1 MKLKA
6 LIFLLFLYSLLLPPG
21 LIAKEKEGPFTLNGK
36 LVPEVIAKVNGVPLG
51 SEILERELF
60 AFRFRARQMEREI
73 KPAEEITIA
82 RELLKS
88 AVARELVVQKAKS
101 LGIAITEEKIN
112 RQFENVE
119 DQFPSHSAFLTS
131 LAFQH
136 MSIAA
141 LKEKIHRTLLEDE
154 LMRREIAP
162 KVEVSDEE
170 TKQYYEDNKARFA
183 KPVLYRV
190 SHIHIATIKPSGD
203 AEDEASREKAERLTK
218 MINEEAKEKI
228 NSILKKVEA
237 GEDFAQLAKR
247 FSEDDASR
255 EEGGFLGDLHP
266 DSTIPEIAKEMVKLN
281 EEETSGIIQSQFG
294 YHILKLDEIIPS
306 QLIPFAET
314 KTDIMNLLLKMK
326 TRELFETYVEDLGKK
341 AEIQVFI

>member
-1 MKLKA
+1 MKLKS
-6 LIFLLFLYSLLLPPG
+6 IIVVLFLFSLPLPPS
-21 LIAKEKEGPFTLNGK
+21 LTAKEKPFTLNGK
-36 LVPEVIAKVNGVPLG
+36 PVPQVMAKVNGVPLG
-51 SEILERELF
+51 SEILERDLF
-60 AFRFRARQMEREI
+60 SFRIQSKHMGREI
-73 KPAEEITIA
+73 KPTDEITIA

-170 TKQYYEDNKARFA
+170 TKKYYEDNKARFA

-203 AEDEASREKAERLTK
+203 AEDEASREKAVRLTK
-218 MINEEAKEKI
+218 MINEEGKEKI

-237 GEDFAQLAKR
+237 GDEFAQLAKH
-247 FSEDDASR
+247 FSEDEASR

-326 TRELFETYVEDLGKK
+326 TRNLFKAYLADLERK
-341 AEIQVFI
+341 AKIQIFI

>member
-1 MKLKA
+1 
-6 LIFLLFLYSLLLPPG
+6 
-21 LIAKEKEGPFTLNGK
+21 
-36 LVPEVIAKVNGVPLG
+36 
-51 SEILERELF
+51 
-60 AFRFRARQMEREI
+60 
-73 KPAEEITIA
+73 
-82 RELLKS
+82 LLKS
-88 AVARELVVQKAKS
+88 AVARELVVQKARS

-170 TKQYYEDNKARFA
+170 TKKYYEDNKARFA

-190 SHIHIATIKPSGD
+190 SHIYIATIKPSGD
-203 AEDEASREKAERLTK
+203 AEDEASREKAERLTR
-218 MINEEAKEKI
+218 MINEEAKGEI

-306 QLIPFAET
+306 QLIPFSET

>member
-1 MKLKA
+1 MKLKS

-101 LGIAITEEKIN
+101 LGIAITEKKIN

-170 TKQYYEDNKARFA
+170 TKKYYEDNKARFA

-190 SHIHIATIKPSGD
+190 RHIHIATIKPSGD

-306 QLIPFAET
+306 QLIPFSET

-326 TRELFETYVEDLGKK
+326 TRELFETYVEDLGEK

>member
-1 MKLKA
+1 
-6 LIFLLFLYSLLLPPG
+6 
-21 LIAKEKEGPFTLNGK
+21 
-36 LVPEVIAKVNGVPLG
+36 
-51 SEILERELF
+51 
-60 AFRFRARQMEREI
+60 
-73 KPAEEITIA
+73 
-82 RELLKS
+82 
-88 AVARELVVQKAKS
+88 
-101 LGIAITEEKIN
+101 
-112 RQFENVE
+112 
-119 DQFPSHSAFLTS
+119 
-131 LAFQH
+131 
-136 MSIAA
+136 
-141 LKEKIHRTLLEDE
+141 
-154 LMRREIAP
+154 MRREIAP
-162 KVEVSDEE
+162 KVEVNDEE
-170 TKQYYEDNKARFA
+170 TKKYYEDNKAQFA

-203 AEDEASREKAERLTK
+203 AEDEASREKAERLTR
-218 MINEEAKEKI
+218 MINEEAKGEI

-306 QLIPFAET
+306 QLIPFSET
-314 KTDIMNLLLKMK
+314 KTDIMNFLLKMK

-341 AEIQVFI
+341 AEIQVLF

>member
-1 MKLKA
+1 MKLKF
-6 LIFLLFLYSLLLPPG
+6 LILLLFVLVLPPE
-21 LIAKEKEGPFTLNGK
+21 LSAQEKEEPFTLNGK
-36 LVPEVIAKVNGVPLG
+36 PVPEEVAKVNGVPL
-51 SEILERELF
+51 SSQVLERELF
-60 AFRFRARQMEREI
+60 AFRIRAKQLGREI
-73 KPAEEITIA
+73 KPADEVTIA

-88 AVARELVVQKAKS
+88 AVARELIVQKAKS
-101 LGIAITEEKIN
+101 LGITITEEKIN
-112 RQFENVE
+112 RQLKNIEA
-119 DQFPSHSAFLTS
+119 QFPSHAGFLTS

-136 MSIAA
+136 MSIVA
-141 LKEKIHRTLLEDE
+141 LKEKIYRTLLGDE
-154 LMRREIAP
+154 LIRREIAP

-306 QLIPFAET
+306 QLIPFSET

>member
-1 MKLKA
+1 MNRKS
-6 LIFLLFLYSLLLPPG
+6 LIFLLVLYSLLLPLG
-21 LIAKEKEGPFTLNGK
+21 LTATEKPFTLNGEP
-36 LVPEVIAKVNGVPLG
+36 VSQVVAKVNGIPLG
-51 SEILERELF
+51 SEILERDLF
-60 AFRFRARQMEREI
+60 AFRIMSQQMGREI
-73 KPAEEITIA
+73 KPADEITIA
-82 RELLKS
+82 RELVK
-88 AVARELVVQKAKS
+88 ATVVQELVVQKAKS
-101 LGIAITEEKIN
+101 LGITITEEKIN
-112 RQFENVE
+112 RQLENIE
-119 DQFPSHSAFLTS
+119 DKFPSHSAFLTS

-136 MSIAA
+136 MSADA

-170 TKQYYEDNKARFA
+170 TEKYYEDNKARFV

-203 AEDEASREKAERLTK
+203 AEDEASRIKAERLTR
-218 MINEEAKEKI
+218 MVNEEAKEKI

-237 GEDFAQLAKR
+237 GEEFAKLAKR
-247 FSEDDASR
+247 YSEDETSR
-255 EEGGFLGDLHP
+255 EEGGTLGDLHP
-266 DSTIPEIAKEMVKLN
+266 DSTLPEIAKQMVKLN

-326 TRELFETYVEDLGKK
+326 TRNLFKAYLADLEKK
-341 AEIQVFI
+341 AKIQIFI